1 MKKNIF
7 IIIGIVIVALAIAGL
22 VYAST
27 TLNKKNN
34 DVDSHLVELNMSELQ
49 SKIDN
54 KETFILVISQTDCSH
69 CAEYKP
75 ILKEVLAEYNITA
88 YEIDEK
94 KLTKEENGQLKNIAN
109 ISGTPTTVFIVDGEE
124 KSTQSRL
131 VGSANKTKIINRL
144 KANGYIKE

>member
-49 SKIDN
+49 SKIEN

-75 ILKEVLAEYNITA
+75 ILKEVLAENNITA

-109 ISGTPTTVFIVDGEE
+109 ISGTPTTVYIVDGE
-124 KSTQSRL
+124 
-131 VGSANKTKIINRL
+131 
-144 KANGYIKE
+144 

>member
-49 SKIDN
+49 SKIEN

-75 ILKEVLAEYNITA
+75 ILKEVLAENNITA

>member
-7 IIIGIVIVALAIAGL
+7 IIIGIIVVAFAVIGL

-27 TLNKKNN
+27 TLNKKNK
-34 DVDSHLVELNMSELQ
+34 DIDSHLVEISITELQ
-49 SKIDN
+49 EKVDN
-54 KETFILVISQTDCSH
+54 KESFILVISQTNCSH

-75 ILKEVLAEYNITA
+75 VLKEVLADYDIIA

-94 KLTKEENGQLKNIAN
+94 KLSTEENGQLKNIAN
-109 ISGTPTTVFIVDGEE
+109 ISGTPTTVFIVNGEE
-124 KSTQSRL
+124 KNTQSRL

>member
-75 ILKEVLAEYNITA
+75 ILKEVLAENNITA

>member
-49 SKIDN
+49 SKINN

-75 ILKEVLAEYNITA
+75 ILKEVLAENNITA